1 MAAVISPV
9 ALLTRLPATQRVRCR
24 AAPRAVPLS
33 RSASAPR
40 RRRAR
45 VPPSAA
51 LSPEAARAAV
61 DAALRGDAESLAA
74 ATGHYVNAAAAVGL
88 PDVAL
93 FLLAVGAPPLALAVR
108 FGTRA
113 LGAVALTSGLMVLPT
128 LSLLTRPPPKDR
140 ADVAPVPL
148 LCLMAAE
155 AVALARCFVFNG

>member
-1 MAAVISPV
+1 MASAI
-9 ALLTRLPATQRVRCR
+9 AHAALPARPPAPQRLRGR
-24 AAPRAVPLS
+24 AAPR
-33 RSASAPR
+33 SAPHR
-40 RRRAR
+40 LMASTSRRRASLAPR
-45 VPPSAA
+45 AA
-51 LSPEAARAAV
+51 LSPEAARSAV

-74 ATGHYVNAAAAVGL
+74 ATGHYVNAAASVGL

-108 FGTRA
+108 VGTAA
-113 LGAVALTSGLMVLPT
+113 LGAVALTSALMVLPT
-128 LSLLTRPPPKDR
+128 LALLTRPPPKDR

>member
-1 MAAVISPV
+1 MASSS
-9 ALLTRLPATQRVRCR
+9 RRR
-24 AAPRAVPLS
+24 VPL
-33 RSASAPR
+33 A
-40 RRRAR
+40 
-45 VPPSAA
+45 PSAA
-51 LSPEAARAAV
+51 LSPEAARSAV
-61 DAALRGDAESLAA
+61 DAALRGDAETLAV
-74 ATGHYVNAAAAVGL
+74 ATGHYVNVAANIGL

-108 FGTRA
+108 FGTTA
-113 LGAVALTSGLMVLPT
+113 LGAVALTSALMVLPT